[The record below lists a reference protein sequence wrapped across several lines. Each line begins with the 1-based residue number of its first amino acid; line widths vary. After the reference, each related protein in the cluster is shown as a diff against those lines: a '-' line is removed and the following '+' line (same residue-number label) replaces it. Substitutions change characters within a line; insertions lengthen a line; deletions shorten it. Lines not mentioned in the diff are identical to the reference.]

1 MYKWL
6 FKFFAQ
12 LVSGLSLDFL
22 YLILTPVGP
31 LYLLLF
37 FWTYKLLKKDSV
49 RAAQLLY
56 MILAMALAYLVGSFI
71 LSFVYI

>member
-1 MYKWL
+1 MELTRFILKAIVY
-6 FKFFAQ
+6 A
-12 LVSGLSLDFL
+12 VSF
-22 YLILTPVGP
+22 VGSFYA
-31 LYLLLF
+31 LNAIDYNRF
-37 FWTYKLLKKDSV
+37 LKKDSV